1 MIDLGKMMNTIGF
14 TTSIPVEIILS
25 AGKIPVDLNN
35 IFISSDLAGQWVDK
49 AEEAGYPRNSCGWI
63 KGLYTAC
70 LQTEPEAVI
79 AVMHGDC
86 SNTQALMETMQ
97 LRGITIFPFAYPY
110 DRSADM
116 LKHEIEKLMRIFDV
130 SWPEVEKVR
139 QDLLPVRQLIQELDR
154 MSWQENRLTGWE
166 NHYYLVSSS
175 DFNGDPQKYAE
186 ELRAFIYNQNTRE
199 GAFV

>member
-1 MIDLGKMMNTIGF
+1 MMNTIGF